1 MKKFLVTILALVY
14 LTSSVGAT
22 VHLHYCMD
30 KLVTWGLGHEKSGK
44 KSCPN
49 CGMSKSTTDKHC
61 AKESKGCCKDTQKQ
75 VKLENDQKL
84 SEASFKLAK
93 IFAEIISSAFPN
105 FSFKYVSSISVEYP
119 VTHAPP
125 LTEYIPLFVLNCV
138 YRI

>member
-1 MKKFLVTILALVY
+1 MRKFLVTILALVY

-30 KLVTWGLGHEKSGK
+30 KLVAWGLGHEKSDK

-61 AKESKGCCKDTQKQ
+61 TKESKGCCKDAQKQ

-84 SEASFKLAK
+84 NEASFKLAK
-93 IFAEIISSAFPN
+93 ISAETTNPAFSDL
-105 FSFKYVSSISVEYP
+105 SFKYVSSISEEYP

-125 LTEYIPLFVLNCV
+125 QEKHIPLFVVNCV